1 MEPRGER
8 KITSCRIP
16 IINITE
22 RGKSR
27 GKYNNQ
33 KKIAWNT
40 NNWPRSKKLLEIN
53 KFKKV
58 KKNIDNIGNEILKK
72 CLISSS
78 ILKIFKLIYININIL
93 NLR

>member
-1 MEPRGER
+1 KKTKAVEPSGER

-33 KKIAWNT
+33 KKIA
-40 NNWPRSKKLLEIN
+40 
-53 KFKKV
+53 
-58 KKNIDNIGNEILKK
+58 
-72 CLISSS
+72 
-78 ILKIFKLIYININIL
+78 
-93 NLR
+93 